1 MEYTLTSVE
10 ARVLGALIEKSLTT
24 PEYYPMSLNGLTA
37 ACNQKSSRDPVMSL
51 SEQTVLAAIKSL
63 AGKYL
68 VWEQN
73 TSGSRVTKYAH
84 KLSGTLSKAIEFS
97 AMELALV
104 GLLLLRGPQTPGEL
118 RTRSGRMFEFQSLD
132 DVEQTL
138 RALKERQD
146 GPYVIELA
154 REPGKREVRFAQL
167 FTQMPAHEESTVGDS
182 ASPNSSP
189 NLSETIPRRE
199 AIEQGSRLEAR
210 VITLERE
217 IDELKQQVAGIFN
230 MLQHIRR

>member
-1 MEYTLTSVE
+1 MEYSLTSVE

-51 SEQTVLAAIKSL
+51 SEHTVLDAVKSL

-84 KLSGTLSKAIEFS
+84 KLSGTLSKAIEFNP
-97 AMELALV
+97 MQLAIV

-118 RTRSGRMFEFQSLD
+118 RTRSGRMFEFQSLE
-132 DVEQTL
+132 DVEHTL
-138 RALKERQD
+138 RTLQERQD
-146 GPYVIELA
+146 GPYVVELP
-154 REPGKREVRFAQL
+154 REPGKREARFAQL
-167 FTQMPAHEESTVGDS
+167 FTQIPTHLEST
-182 ASPNSSP
+182 ATNPSPTPPDEN
-189 NLSETIPRRE
+189 ETTPKRE
-199 AIEQGSRLEAR
+199 IIEPGSRLEAR
-210 VITLERE
+210 VIVLERE

-230 MLQHIRR
+230 MLQHMRR

>member
-1 MEYTLTSVE
+1 MEYSLTSAE

-51 SEQTVLAAIKSL
+51 SEHTVLDAVKSL

-84 KLSGTLSKAIEFS
+84 KLSGTLSKAIEFNP
-97 AMELALV
+97 MQLAII

-118 RTRSGRMFEFQSLD
+118 RTRSGRMFEFQSLE

-138 RALKERQD
+138 RTLQERQD
-146 GPYVIELA
+146 GPFVVELP
-154 REPGKREVRFAQL
+154 REFGKRETRFAQL
-167 FTQMPAHEESTVGDS
+167 FTQMPTHLESSTS
-182 ASPNSSP
+182 NPAPPAENETTP
-189 NLSETIPRRE
+189 KRETIEP
-199 AIEQGSRLEAR
+199 GSRLEAR
-210 VITLERE
+210 IVMLERE

-230 MLQHIRR
+230 MLQHMRR